1 MRITRTNSSGTR
13 AGFTLIELVL
23 VMLIMGIFALIAVP
37 RYGQF
42 SAVQRLAA
50 AERRILAD
58 LTWAQRLA
66 KRQSVTVTVRFHQSS
81 GYYRFENVPDPDVPG
96 SDYRVYVSKSPY
108 KVAIAA
114 VDFDGDDELIFDGY
128 GFADSAGTVT
138 LQVGNYER
146 IVDIR
151 NSSISLKNPPVAE

>member
-1 MRITRTNSSGTR
+1 MTR
-13 AGFTLIELVL
+13 AQSYSKRKGFTLIEIVL
-23 VMLIMGIFALIAVP
+23 VMLIMASFALIAVP

-50 AERRILAD
+50 AERRIFAD
-58 LTWAQRLA
+58 LVWAQRLA
-66 KRQSVTVTVRFHQSS
+66 KRQSASVTVKFNEDMGHYTFQ
-81 GYYRFENVPDPDVPG
+81 GVPDPDLAG
-96 SDYRVYVSKSPY
+96 SDYRVYLSRPPY
-108 KVAIAA
+108 EVTIVA
-114 VDFDGDDELIFDGY
+114 VEFGGGNKLVFDGY

-151 NSSISLKNPPVAE
+151 SSSISLKNPPVAE